1 MTLLQKTV
9 IIDEHLMQV
18 GVYLLG
24 FLFISLV
31 AIIVWLAKSVMD
43 AMKVITVKQEDNIKN
58 ISILKTGI
66 GNFKQNFED
75 IFEKLEELPKL
86 SEKTALIENISKR
99 IEKDIDNMAIKSRD
113 HSKRLGELERV
124 LSVHKEWIR
133 MKDKM

>member
-43 AMKVITVKQEDNIKN
+43 AMKVITAKQEDNIKN
-58 ISILKTGI
+58 ISILKNGI
-66 GNFKQNFED
+66 IDFKQNFED
-75 IFEKLEELPKL
+75 IFEKLEELPRL

-99 IEKDIDNMAIKSRD
+99 IEKDIDNMALKSRD
-113 HSKRLGELERV
+113 HSKRIGELERV